1 MQNKL
6 VFRLFSMRNLNLVFL
21 TMLIK
26 IYPEN
31 PNERAIQQVVEVLR
45 KGGIIIYPT
54 DTVYGLGC
62 DITNSKAIERIC
74 KIRGIK
80 PEKANFSFICY
91 DLRHIS
97 DYTKPIDNETYRV
110 LKKALPGPFT
120 FIFNANKNVPKLLSS
135 NKKTVGIRVPDNT
148 IARSIVEML
157 GNPII
162 STSIHD
168 EDDIIEYSSD
178 PELIHEKY
186 ESVVDLVIDGGY
198 GDNEPST
205 VVDCSEGDFEIVR
218 QGKGDLSLF
227 I

>member
-1 MQNKL
+1 MH
-6 VFRLFSMRNLNLVFL
+6 NLVFL
-21 TMLIK
+21 HMLTK

-31 PNERAIQQVVEVLR
+31 PNEKAIEQAVDILR

-54 DTVYGLGC
+54 DTVYGMGC
-62 DITNSKAIERIC
+62 DISNSKAIEKIC

-91 DLRHIS
+91 DLSHIS
-97 DYTKPIDNETYRV
+97 DFTRQIDNETYRV
-110 LKKALPGPFT
+110 IKKALPGPFT

-135 NKKTVGIRVPDNT
+135 NKKTVGIRVPDNI
-148 IARSIVEML
+148 IARTIVKML

-168 EDDIIEYSSD
+168 DDEIIEYSTD

-186 ESVVDLVIDGGY
+186 EDIVDLVIDGGY

-205 VVDCSEGDFEIVR
+205 IVDCSEGEFEIIR
-218 QGKGDLSLF
+218 QGKGDLDQFL
-227 I
+227 